1 MTTAMSPAN
10 RQALLQALR
19 EDQDFREEARALLL
33 SQEVLKL
40 PEQVAA
46 LNERLDEFIA
56 AQKAANAEQRE
67 FNAAQREFN
76 RVVESRLS
84 NLENQVG
91 GLTERVDGLTI
102 QVGSLT
108 EQVGGLTTQMG
119 SLTERVDGLTTQV
132 GGLTEQVGGLTTQVG
147 SLTNRVDGLTNRV
160 GELQGPALE
169 FRVQNIIQSLIFRR
183 LKFSHAQVI
192 KSLIVPATQA
202 FYDFLWDAVAR
213 DRITEEAIGQL
224 LAADL
229 LLRARLPDSTEQ
241 VHIAVEVSRTIAD
254 DDIVRARERADLLA
268 AAAGTAGQA
277 VVIGVIIPEPQRRL
291 AERLGVAV
299 FQEEPPAAD

>member
-33 SQEVLKL
+33 GQELLKL

-46 LNERLDEFIA
+46 LTA
-56 AQKAANAEQRE
+56 
-67 FNAAQREFN
+67 
-76 RVVESRLS
+76 
-84 NLENQVG
+84 QVG
-91 GLTERVDGLTI
+91 NLTDQVSSLTDKVAVLTTQVGNLTD

-108 EQVGGLTTQMG
+108 TKVDSLTIQTG
-119 SLTERVDGLTTQV
+119 SLTTRVDGLTTQV
-132 GGLTEQVGGLTTQVG
+132 GALLGSDLENQVQG
-147 SLTNRVDGLTNRV
+147 SIHSLM
-160 GELQGPALE
+160 
-169 FRVQNIIQSLIFRR
+169 FRHLA
-183 LKFSHAQVI
+183 FSHTHVLKSRSVHPAQ
-192 KSLIVPATQA
+192 S
-202 FYDFLWDAVAR
+202 FHNFLMDAIAKN
-213 DRITEEAIGQL
+213 RITRENVSQL

-241 VHIAVEVSRTIAD
+241 VHVAVEVSRTVAD

-268 AAAGTAGQA
+268 AAAGTAGQG

-291 AERLGVAV
+291 AERMGVAV
-299 FQEEPPAAD
+299 FQEEEPRP

>member
-33 SQEVLKL
+33 GQELLKL

-46 LNERLDEFIA
+46 LTA
-56 AQKAANAEQRE
+56 
-67 FNAAQREFN
+67 
-76 RVVESRLS
+76 
-84 NLENQVG
+84 QVG
-91 GLTERVDGLTI
+91 SLADQVSSLTDKVAALTTQVGNLTD

-108 EQVGGLTTQMG
+108 TK
-119 SLTERVDGLTTQV
+119 VDSLTTQV
-132 GGLTEQVGGLTTQVG
+132 G
-147 SLTNRVDGLTNRV
+147 N
-160 GELQGPALE
+160 LQGTALE
-169 FRVQNIIQSLIFRR
+169 FQVQGSIHSLIFRR
-183 LKFSHAQVI
+183 LEFSHAQVL
-192 KSLIVPATQA
+192 KSQSVQATQS

-213 DRITEEAIGQL
+213 NRITKEDIGQL

-241 VHIAVEVSRTIAD
+241 VHVAVEVSRTVAD

-268 AAAGTAGQA
+268 AAAGTAGQG
-277 VVIGVIIPEPQRRL
+277 VVIGIIIPEPQRRL
-291 AERLGVAV
+291 AERMGVAI
-299 FQEEPPAAD
+299 FQEEEPRP

>member
-33 SQEVLKL
+33 GQELLKL

-46 LNERLDEFIA
+46 LTA
-56 AQKAANAEQRE
+56 
-67 FNAAQREFN
+67 
-76 RVVESRLS
+76 
-84 NLENQVG
+84 QVG
-91 GLTERVDGLTI
+91 RLADQVSSLTDKVAALTT

-108 EQVGGLTTQMG
+108 DQVG
-119 SLTERVDGLTTQV
+119 SLTTKVDSLTTRVDGLTTQV
-132 GGLTEQVGGLTTQVG
+132 G
-147 SLTNRVDGLTNRV
+147 N
-160 GELQGPALE
+160 LQGTALE
-169 FRVQNIIQSLIFRR
+169 FQVQGSIHSLIFRR
-183 LKFSHAQVI
+183 LEFSHAQDL
-192 KSLIVPATQA
+192 KSQSVQATQS

-213 DRITEEAIGQL
+213 NRITKEDIGQL

-241 VHIAVEVSRTIAD
+241 VHVAVEVSRTVAD

-268 AAAGTAGQA
+268 AAAGTAGQG
-277 VVIGVIIPEPQRRL
+277 VVIGIIIPEPQRRL
-291 AERLGVAV
+291 AERMGVAI
-299 FQEEPPAAD
+299 FQEEEPRP